1 MRRKQDDWWIFQVD
15 ENFLPFSV
23 LIFRDQLNLTKP
35 LNVFFLFLVDFVS
48 VSFLAAIS
56 WTNFVALRS

>member
-35 LNVFFLFLVDFVS
+35 LNVFFCFWLT
-48 VSFLAAIS
+48 SFLCHS
-56 WTNFVALRS
+56 WRRSVGQTS